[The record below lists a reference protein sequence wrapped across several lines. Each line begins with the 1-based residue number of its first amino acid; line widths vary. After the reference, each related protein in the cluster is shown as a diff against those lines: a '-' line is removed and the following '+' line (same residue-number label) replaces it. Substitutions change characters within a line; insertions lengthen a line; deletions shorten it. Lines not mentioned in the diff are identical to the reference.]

1 MNCLTKFIVNN
12 AQQFSY
18 YSNHLTWGIYEMRK
32 IAADELS
39 KVLKVL
45 KEHDDKKFQLL
56 LEKCTNNSNKKGF
69 T

>member
-1 MNCLTKFIVNN
+1 
-12 AQQFSY
+12 
-18 YSNHLTWGIYEMRK
+18 MRK